1 MTFGRRIYTP
11 PAPAPLRP
19 LERAPNYAS
28 AAGMSTPVP
37 KEPRL
42 ENPHLL
48 LMARNVR
55 RPCLLRVPGVC
66 MAAGP
71 DLPMWCCACHGN
83 SSIYGK
89 GGHIKAHD
97 FFTVWGCAT
106 CHTWLDTTAKASGED
121 RQQAFAEALPRQI
134 DQWAIIEAG
143 PWSRKDRDA
152 ARWALEQLS
161 ARGFFIPWRI
171 GKF

>member
-42 ENPHLL
+42 ENPYLL
-48 LMARNVR
+48 EMAREVP
-55 RPCLLRVPGVC
+55 RPCLLSVPGVC
-66 MAAGP
+66 IAGSITVP
-71 DLPMWCCACHGN
+71 VACCACHGN

-89 GGHIKAHD
+89 GGHKKAHD
-97 FFTVWGCAT
+97 FFSVWGCHA
-106 CHTWLDTTAKASGED
+106 CHTWLDTTAKASGDD
-121 RQQAFAEALPRQI
+121 RQAAFAIALDRQI
-134 DQWAIIEAG
+134 NEWLIISLEPATTQ
-143 PWSRKDRDA
+143 RDYDA
-152 ARWALEQLS
+152 VTWALHHLIE
-161 ARGFFIPWRI
+161 RGY
-171 GKF
+171 GKKQET